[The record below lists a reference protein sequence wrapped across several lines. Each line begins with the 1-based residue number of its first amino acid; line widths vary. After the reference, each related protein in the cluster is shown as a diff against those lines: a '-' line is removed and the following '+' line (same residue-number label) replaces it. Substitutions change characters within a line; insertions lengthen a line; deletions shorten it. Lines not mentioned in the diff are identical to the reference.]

1 MKLPKLLGS
10 RQKLRDSLQQKGQH
24 FLILSEMTTE
34 ASSTCIVWCINA
46 SWSN

>member
-1 MKLPKLLGS
+1 M
-10 RQKLRDSLQQKGQH
+10 QK
-24 FLILSEMTTE
+24 SEISKRPLCSW